1 MLTIGVDVGGTNI
14 KSALIEVGD
23 ATKADTYKI
32 LKFISVPTEAKRGRD
47 FVVANIIKSIEQFDW
62 KDCGAIAVAT
72 AGTVDWDSG
81 EVTYATATIPNY
93 TGTALS
99 KILSEH
105 FGKRVVVINDAVS
118 ALIGE
123 SFLGAGK
130 KKSESV
136 MMFTIGT
143 GLGASLLTGKTLDS
157 KTIIDTAL
165 GHYIL
170 HDDGRQCTCG
180 QKGCA
185 EQYVSATALKRY
197 GNENLYQLFHTSD
210 VAQKKILSNFYK
222 DLTRVIS
229 RSTELYS
236 PSLVVIGG
244 GVIEMSEYW
253 WQSFLKEYRS
263 KCSTPVS
270 PASLGNKA
278 GVLGSVYASINGVF
292 KNQ

>member
-23 ATKADTYKI
+23 AKNGDTYKI
-32 LKFISVPTEAKRGRD
+32 LEFVSIPTDAKKGRD
-47 FVVANIIKSIEQFDW
+47 AVVANIIKSIEHFDW
-62 KDCGAIAVAT
+62 KICEAIAVAT

-81 EVTYATATIPNY
+81 EVTYATETIPNY

-105 FGKRVVVINDAVS
+105 FNKRVVVINDAVS

-123 SFLGAGK
+123 GFLGAGK
-130 KKSESV
+130 KKSGSV

-143 GLGASLLTGKTLDS
+143 GLGASLLTGETLDS
-157 KTIIDTAL
+157 QTILDTKL
-165 GHYIL
+165 GHFIL
-170 HDDGRQCTCG
+170 HEEGRVCTCG
-180 QKGCA
+180 QRGCA

-197 GNENLYQLFHTSD
+197 GNDNLYQLFHTSD
-210 VAQKKILSNFYK
+210 ISQKKILSDFYK
-222 DLTRVIS
+222 DLSAVIS
-229 RSTELYS
+229 RSAELYN

-263 KCSTPVS
+263 KCATPIS
-270 PASLGNKA
+270 PANLGNKA
-278 GVLGSVYASINGVF
+278 GVLGSVYAYLNGAF

>member
-23 ATKADTYKI
+23 ATKANTYRI
-32 LKFISVPTEAKRGRD
+32 LKFASVPTEAKKGRD
-47 FVVANIIKSIEQFDW
+47 FVVANIIKSIEKFDW
-62 KDCGAIAVAT
+62 RDCEAIAVAT

-81 EVTYATATIPNY
+81 EITYATSTIPNY

-105 FGKRVVVINDAVS
+105 FDKRVVVINDAVS

-130 KKSESV
+130 KSLGSV

-143 GLGASLLTGKTLDS
+143 GLGASILTGKTLDS
-157 KTIIDTAL
+157 QTVMDTGL
-165 GHYIL
+165 GHFIL
-170 HDDGRQCTCG
+170 HEDGRQCTCG
-180 QKGCA
+180 RKGCA

-197 GNENLYQLFHTSD
+197 GNENLYQLFHTTD
-210 VAQKKILSNFYK
+210 VAQKKILSDFYK
-222 DLTRVIS
+222 DLSRVIA
-229 RSTELYS
+229 RSAELYC

-263 KCSTPVS
+263 KCSTPIS

-278 GVLGSVYASINGVF
+278 GALGSVYASLNGVF